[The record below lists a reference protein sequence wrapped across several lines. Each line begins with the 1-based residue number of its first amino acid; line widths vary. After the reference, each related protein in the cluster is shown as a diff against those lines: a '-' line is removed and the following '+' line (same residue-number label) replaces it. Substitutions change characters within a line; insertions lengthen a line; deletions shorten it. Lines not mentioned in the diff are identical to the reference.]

1 MKKFII
7 IFFTIFLILFT
18 AFIKN
23 STKRIDD
30 EIFILKENNKVL
42 KNDFEMMK
50 LEYNYLS
57 SADQLVRFQDL
68 YFSDKLIKKDLQN
81 IKIINETKDG
91 LKIEMLNFVTEE

>member
-18 AFIKN
+18 ALIKN

-30 EIFILKENNKVL
+30 EIFIVKENNRVL

-57 SADQLVRFQDL
+57 SADQLIKFQDL

-81 IKIINETKDG
+81 IKKIYETNDG
-91 LKIEMLNFVTEE
+91 FKIEMLNFVNEQ

>member
-7 IFFTIFLILFT
+7 IFFTMFLILFT
-18 AFIKN
+18 ALIKN

-30 EIFILKENNKVL
+30 EIFIVKENNRVL

-57 SADQLVRFQDL
+57 SADQLIKFQDL

-81 IKIINETKDG
+81 IKIIYETNDG
-91 LKIEMLNFVTEE
+91 FKIEMMNFANEQ

>member
-7 IFFTIFLILFT
+7 IFFTMFLILFT
-18 AFIKN
+18 ALIKN

-30 EIFILKENNKVL
+30 EIFIVKENNRVL

-57 SADQLVRFQDL
+57 SADQLIKFQDL

-81 IKIINETKDG
+81 IKKIYETNDG
-91 LKIEMLNFVTEE
+91 FKIEMLNFVNEQ

>member
-18 AFIKN
+18 ALIKN

-30 EIFILKENNKVL
+30 EIFIVKENNRVL

-57 SADQLVRFQDL
+57 SADQLIKFQDL

-81 IKIINETKDG
+81 IKIIYETNDG
-91 LKIEMLNFVTEE
+91 FKIEMMNFANEQ

>member
-18 AFIKN
+18 ALIKN

-30 EIFILKENNKVL
+30 EIFIVKENNRVL

-57 SADQLVRFQDL
+57 SADQLIKFQDL

-81 IKIINETKDG
+81 IKIIYETNDG
-91 LKIEMLNFVTEE
+91 FKIEMLNFVNEQ

>member
-18 AFIKN
+18 ALIKN

-30 EIFILKENNKVL
+30 EIFIVKENNRVL

-57 SADQLVRFQDL
+57 SADQLIKFQDL

-81 IKIINETKDG
+81 IKIIYETNDD
-91 LKIEMLNFVTEE
+91 LKIEMLNFVNEQ